1 MDYCKTKEQISICQ
15 EVKRFAQNEL
25 SQLTGQKFDKTF
37 WQKCADF
44 GLLGMCIPEEYGGM
58 GLDYLTSAMI
68 LETLGKNCTDNGF
81 IFAITN
87 HIWVC
92 QQVINQFGS
101 AQAKQ
106 YYLPKLVSGE
116 AIGCYAI
123 TEPDSGSDVFSMHS
137 KAEEKKDCFILNG
150 SKTFISN
157 APIADVFVVVANTI
171 DQNGNKGLSSFI
183 VEKSFDGL
191 SVGNTI
197 EKMGLEG
204 CPMGELFFDNC
215 IIPKN
220 NLLFSFNKGLKV
232 ANWALQM
239 ERVFEFASHI
249 GSMERIMD
257 GCIKYSNERIQQGKQ
272 IKNYQ
277 SITNKIVDMKVSIE
291 MARNY
296 LYKVAWQADQG
307 KNIFL
312 ESSIIKLFIS
322 ENYVKT
328 CMDALQ
334 IHGAYGYSKE
344 YPYEAEVRDSLA
356 STIYSGTSEIQKNI
370 IFQLIDF

>member
-1 MDYCKTKEQISICQ
+1 MEDNMDYCKTKEQISICQ

-25 SQLTGQKFDKTF
+25 SQLTGHEFDKSF

-68 LETLGKNCTDNGF
+68 LETLGKNCSDNGF

-123 TEPDSGSDVFSMHS
+123 TEPDSGSDVFNMHS

-171 DQNGNKGLSSFI
+171 YQNGNKGLSSFI
-183 VEKSFDGL
+183 V
-191 SVGNTI
+191 
-197 EKMGLEG
+197 
-204 CPMGELFFDNC
+204 
-215 IIPKN
+215 
-220 NLLFSFNKGLKV
+220 
-232 ANWALQM
+232 
-239 ERVFEFASHI
+239 
-249 GSMERIMD
+249 
-257 GCIKYSNERIQQGKQ
+257 
-272 IKNYQ
+272 
-277 SITNKIVDMKVSIE
+277 
-291 MARNY
+291 
-296 LYKVAWQADQG
+296 
-307 KNIFL
+307 
-312 ESSIIKLFIS
+312 
-322 ENYVKT
+322 
-328 CMDALQ
+328 
-334 IHGAYGYSKE
+334 
-344 YPYEAEVRDSLA
+344 
-356 STIYSGTSEIQKNI
+356 
-370 IFQLIDF
+370 